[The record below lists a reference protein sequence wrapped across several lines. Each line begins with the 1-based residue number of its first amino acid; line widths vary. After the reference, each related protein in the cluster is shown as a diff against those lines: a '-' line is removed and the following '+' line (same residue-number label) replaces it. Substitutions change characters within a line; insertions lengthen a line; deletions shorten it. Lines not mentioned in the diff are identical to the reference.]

1 MFAVVYLP
9 QFALQSALR
18 HEPDLWSK
26 SVALVDP
33 ARTTPAVCDF
43 TAAAGAGGI
52 ALNLTPTQ
60 AMARCESVIVRHR
73 SPTLEATATEALIQC
88 AYGFSPNIE
97 ATAPGIV
104 TLDLRGLSRVAGANA
119 EVLLAW
125 AGELRNALRDQGL
138 HAKIGLGP
146 TPNLAQHA
154 ARWGSGLELVIQAK
168 DFIADLPV
176 AALDPSADAASILDK
191 WGIRKVG
198 ELLGLGQGAL
208 ADRLGLEA
216 LALFSAASTSALRP
230 LHLTRPAERFEES
243 FEFDPEIETLEP
255 LLFILRRFADQLC
268 SRLEFTGVV
277 AESVSLRLKLESG
290 ECLER
295 SLRVPQP
302 TRQADI
308 LFRMLATHLE
318 SVRTKAAIVFV
329 GLVISPIKPQ
339 HRQFGLFETVLR
351 DPHQFQETLARLTA
365 LLGADRIGTPV
376 RENSHRPDAFKL
388 IPPDFENAPATVGQR
403 RPDMMEAPALRKLRP
418 AMDATVVS
426 DPVSGQPVSVRCSVT
441 DGKLKIAI
449 GPWRTSGQWWES
461 TPWSREE
468 WDAAT
473 TRGKTV
479 RLVRQATGWT
489 IEGLVD

>member
-1 MFAVVYLP
+1 MFAVIFLP

-18 HEPDLWSK
+18 HEPTQWSNPI
-26 SVALVDP
+26 ALVDP
-33 ARTTPAVCDF
+33 MRSTPTVCDF
-43 TAAAGAGGI
+43 TSAAGTGGI
-52 ALNLTPTQ
+52 TLNLTPTQ
-60 AMARCESVIVRHR
+60 AVARCESVVVRHR
-73 SPTLEATATEALIQC
+73 SPTLEAAATDALIQC
-88 AYGFSPNIE
+88 AYGFSPHIE
-97 ATAPGIV
+97 STAPGV
-104 TLDLRGLSRVAGANA
+104 ATLDLRGLSRLVGSGS
-119 EVLLAW
+119 ESLIVW
-125 AGELRNALRDQGL
+125 AGDLKKTLLDQGL
-138 HAKIGLGP
+138 RANIGLGP

-154 ARWGSGLELVIQAK
+154 ARWGSGLEVVLEAK
-168 DFIADLPV
+168 EFVAGLPV

-198 ELLGLGQGAL
+198 ELLALGQEAL

-216 LALFSAASTSALRP
+216 LALFSAASSSAMRP
-230 LHLTRPAERFEES
+230 LHPTRPAERFEES

-277 AESVSLRLKLESG
+277 AESVLLRIKLESG

-308 LFRMLATHLE
+308 LFRMLSTHLE
-318 SVRTKAAIVFV
+318 SVRTKAAIVSV
-329 GLVISPIKPQ
+329 GLAISPVKPQ
-339 HRQFGLFETVLR
+339 QRQFGLFETVLR
-351 DPHQFQETLARLTA
+351 DPQQFQETLARLTA
-365 LLGADRIGTPV
+365 LMGADRIGTPV

-388 IPPDFENAPATVGQR
+388 IPPDFENSPATVGHQR
-403 RPDMMEAPALRKLRP
+403 PALMEVPALRKLRP
-418 AMDATVVS
+418 AVDAEVAS
-426 DPVSGQPVSVRCSVT
+426 DPVSGQPVSVRCSVA
-441 DGKLKIAI
+441 DGKLKVTI
-449 GPWRTSGQWWES
+449 GPWRSSGLWWES

-473 TRGKTV
+473 ARGKTV
-479 RLVRQATGWT
+479 RLVHQSTGWT